1 MACNQVKPCDHDLW
15 LVLRSQEDC
24 LSRLLSPSKEGTD
37 WVEYCNSFGPAKA
50 GTSFVIWDFSTL

>member
-1 MACNQVKPCDHDLW
+1 MPCDHDLW

-24 LSRLLSPSKEGTD
+24 LSRPLSPSKEGTD

-50 GTSFVIWDFSTL
+50 GTSFVIWDCSTL